1 MEQGDNSLRKGP
13 WLEEEDEQL
22 ARLVNVFG
30 ERKWDSIAIISGLR
44 RSGKSCRM
52 RWLNY
57 LRPNLKRGPI
67 SPEEEQIIVQLHDRW
82 GNKWSRIA
90 RSLPGRTDNEIKNY
104 WRSHLSKKATQSQ
117 EEGNFHCN
125 SNASHN
131 TELDFPY
138 QTENPSNSCNLA
150 YCDIAQ
156 NDGMMVGPDQYDLWS
171 LVESPYETRLYDH
184 WMFEISS
191 GEQGEPKFGGGGC
204 HNGWNYSEVG
214 ESCMLGSLWD
224 MS

>member
-30 ERKWDSIAIISGLR
+30 ERKWDSIARISGLR

-57 LRPNLKRGPI
+57 LRPNLKRGCI
-67 SPEEEQIIVQLHDRW
+67 SPEEEQIIIQLHDRW

-104 WRSHLSKKATQSQ
+104 WRTHLSKKNTQLQ
-117 EEGNFHCN
+117 EEGNFQCN

-131 TELDFPY
+131 PEQDFPY
-138 QTENPSNSCNLA
+138 QTGNPSSSCNLA
-150 YCDIAQ
+150 YCDIVQ
-156 NDGMMVGPDQYDLWS
+156 NGSAMTGADQYDLWS

-184 WMFEISS
+184 WMSEISC
-191 GEQGEPKFGGGGC
+191 GEQEEAKFGGGC
-204 HNGWNYSEVG
+204 NYGWNYSEVG
-214 ESCMLGSLWD
+214 ESCMMDSLWD